1 MFGKFKNMRFG
12 GFQNWVRGP
21 PRGPRESFRGPWA
34 KLGIFLFHFYW
45 IHWFTSFPLVD
56 KDQSYL
62 LAGVFE
68 GPISD
73 AEVWKPLSYI
83 ILGFLSYITN
93 YFTKRSEHANT
104 ERTHRNRSSKTTSS
118 MLLFGAF
125 KGTSAVNVEG
135 GASVGPSLAPPT
147 FLPAGSNWLRRLFE
161 RPLHL
166 TSTVKRLACVSVEE
180 SSWRAGRFDG
190 SNFHYCQV
198 GAVVPE
204 DTRDTSNRIGT
215 RMQKLLPWSF
225 TNVPFPRGLE
235 CVSRYLYPSI
245 SIYLSDLS
253 YIIWC

>member
-1 MFGKFKNMRFG
+1 M
-12 GFQNWVRGP
+12 
-21 PRGPRESFRGPWA
+21 
-34 KLGIFLFHFYW
+34 
-45 IHWFTSFPLVD
+45 
-56 KDQSYL
+56 
-62 LAGVFE
+62 
-68 GPISD
+68 
-73 AEVWKPLSYI
+73 
-83 ILGFLSYITN
+83 
-93 YFTKRSEHANT
+93 NT

-118 MLLFGAF
+118 MLLFGALF

-147 FLPAGSNWLRRLFE
+147 FLPAGSNWLKRLFE

-245 SIYLSDLS
+245 SIYLSDLRLHHLMLGIAGNYKIHLAKLQKHRWVKQGFS
-253 YIIWC
+253 YIMKWNKT